1 MLQIVGKTVYVL
13 GAGASRHTGAPLL
26 RDFLVTARLLRDR
39 GYPLRYKQSF
49 DNVFDW
55 IDSLR
60 GSSYYVEFDLDNL
73 EHVYSL
79 AEMSKQVGEEK
90 GKQVSLDLR
99 YLVTETL
106 DSCQLR
112 WANGQLQPDGAYST
126 FVKALDRLN
135 DNRLEHGAG
144 SGAAF
149 EEDCIITFNYDVMLD
164 YAMQFNSLRP
174 NYCLEASAGAS
185 RFKLFKLHGSTNW
198 ASCRE
203 CGVESLQVIPIQIT
217 PRTSPAYGALIDLK
231 IVGELLPNIRCKACN
246 KLGTLGPY
254 VIPPT
259 WSKLIGNTPIA
270 KVWAS
275 AVDEIRSAFQIIVVG
290 YSMPPTDTFFQYL
303 LTLGLATNPNL
314 FRVVVVN
321 TDDSDVFR
329 ERYGSVFSR
338 SLSERG
344 RLKFLTDETFQN
356 FISTYMEKVG
366 SDAEWD

>member
-26 RDFLVTARLLRDR
+26 RDFLVTARMLRDK

-49 DNVFDW
+49 DNVFAW

-90 GKQVSLDLR
+90 GKQVSSHLR

-112 WANGQLQPDGAYST
+112 WEKGQLQPDGPYSA
-126 FVKALDRLN
+126 FVKALGSLN
-135 DNRLEHGAG
+135 DKRLELRTE

-149 EEDCIITFNYDVMLD
+149 EDDCIITFNYDVMLD
-164 YAMQFNSLRP
+164 YAMQSNSLSP
-174 NYCLEASAGAS
+174 NYCLDGSPTAS

-203 CGVESLQVIPIQIT
+203 CRDEPLQVIPI
-217 PRTSPAYGALIDLK
+217 RKTSSTAPDYGALIDLK
-231 IVGELLPNIRCKACN
+231 IVGELLPNTRCKACKN
-246 KLGTLGPY
+246 IDTLDPY

-275 AVDEIRSAFQIIVVG
+275 AVNEIRSAFQIIVVG

-344 RLKFLTDETFQN
+344 RLKFLTNETFQN
-356 FISTYMEKVG
+356 FISTYMEEVG